1 MLAGTISA
9 WRFDMDAN
17 DPRKRETEALIE
29 AIWGPE
35 AVSAPTPPDA
45 ETRAAQNRALAE
57 AMRAYLQQY
66 LTET

>member
-1 MLAGTISA
+1 
-9 WRFDMDAN
+9 MDAN

-29 AIWGPE
+29 AIWGPQ
-35 AVSAPTPPDA
+35 AVAAPVPPDP

-66 LTET
+66 LADE